1 MSKYESV
8 LRHIENEAIA
18 ALLFVTVFTAT
29 LLLLGYLS

>member
-18 ALLFVTVFTAT
+18 ALLFVSVFTAT
-29 LLLLGYLS
+29 LLLWGYLA